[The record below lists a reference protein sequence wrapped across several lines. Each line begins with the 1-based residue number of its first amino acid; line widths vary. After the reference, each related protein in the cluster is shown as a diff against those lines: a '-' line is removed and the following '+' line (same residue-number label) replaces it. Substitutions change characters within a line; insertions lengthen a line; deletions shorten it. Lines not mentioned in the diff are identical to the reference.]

1 MRWFE
6 KIIAV
11 HTAVTDAVSHA
22 QRIKSERYF
31 VWQEEG
37 AINFEAGNQHAE
49 RTITGSTDL
58 FTKQEFDPWK
68 DDFETSLN
76 NNEIAWFLNSVQFEE
91 DTGFYHYEWVW
102 EVLDG

>member
-37 AINFEAGNQHAE
+37 ANDFEAGNQHAE

-58 FTKQEFDPWK
+58 FTSRSLTPGRMILK
-68 DDFETSLN
+68 TSLN
-76 NNEIAWFLNSVQFEE
+76 NNEIAGFLNSVQI
-91 DTGFYHYEWVW
+91 
-102 EVLDG
+102 